1 MSTFRFLPAT
11 VHLGPM
17 GLAMAQEAFMK
28 WTRIEMNW
36 RRFKDKIVFRSFRS
50 SGDSQRSDPIGAKV
64 SGVGQGD
71 QSQPAAFHP
80 DDQGRRSEFSLHIG
94 C

>member
-1 MSTFRFLPAT
+1 
-11 VHLGPM
+11 
-17 GLAMAQEAFMK
+17 MAQEAFMK